1 MFKVP
6 SEGHRASRSVEG
18 TWRGRIGH
26 TNKDVYPSDST
37 RSNEVSPK
45 DDKFRSGTNGGDDL
59 SISDLIY
66 KVSDSRRIYY
76 LKAFFKKLIKK
87 ENLSN
92 GHALSILDGS
102 HLFSVVARM
111 CDCRLT
117 VDLAGEVA
125 PISTGSL
132 GVRLTPLSPP
142 VNLAAGTQYLL
153 MSSGR

>member
-37 RSNEVSPK
+37 RSNEVSTPK

-92 GHALSILDGS
+92 GHALSILDGTTYS
-102 HLFSVVARM
+102 RWWRV

-117 VDLAGEVA
+117 VDLSRGRWH
-125 PISTGSL
+125 PSQR
-132 GVRLTPLSPP
+132 VRLEY
-142 VNLAAGTQYLL
+142 A
-153 MSSGR
+153 